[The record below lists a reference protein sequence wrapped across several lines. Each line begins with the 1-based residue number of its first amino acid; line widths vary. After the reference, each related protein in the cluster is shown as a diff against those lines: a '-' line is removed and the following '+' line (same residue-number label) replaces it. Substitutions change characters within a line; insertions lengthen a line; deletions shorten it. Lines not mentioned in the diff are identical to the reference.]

1 MNQDR
6 LSRLQSMGFVYDASG
21 AKWEERFCLF
31 KNLMKKY
38 GSFDKIPCPNKLKR
52 EDFTLEELNDLSRV
66 RKWIWVS
73 CSGQVIPVD
82 ACENESKI
90 WPPCFSDSSHN
101 NPPLTSMLSF

>member
-1 MNQDR
+1 
-6 LSRLQSMGFVYDASG
+6 MGFVYDASG

-52 EDFTLEELNDLSRV
+52 EDFTLEELNALSRV

-82 ACENESKI
+82 VCEMNRRSVLHVS
-90 WPPCFSDSSHN
+90 PTR
-101 NPPLTSMLSF
+101 LTITRH